1 MKFGKNQAL
10 GVKERRISG
19 LQWPVTERQ
28 MGGVGTEE
36 KWNTIFGIAGSS
48 VSSSMLAATGL
59 DITARHLPL
68 PTVAGPD

>member
-1 MKFGKNQAL
+1 MRGKSLRDYIVGDNQEQGRRYLSAWTYDGNKRVKFGKNQAL

-36 KWNTIFGIAGSS
+36 KWNAING
-48 VSSSMLAATGL
+48 
-59 DITARHLPL
+59 
-68 PTVAGPD
+68 